1 MAISCSKKL
10 SPLLR
15 GITSKNYGDFHCL
28 NCLHSFRTKNKLES
42 HKKVCENKDFCNV
55 IVPFEDTKLL
65 EFNQYQK
72 SDKAPFSIYLDR
84 ECIIEKIDGCK
95 NNPENSSTTKVSK
108 HILSGFST
116 STISSFRSTENKHG
130 VYREKIA

>member
-1 MAISCSKKL
+1 MPSD
-10 SPLLR
+10 
-15 GITSKNYGDFHCL
+15 N
-28 NCLHSFRTKNKLES
+28 TK
-42 HKKVCENKDFCNV
+42 
-55 IVPFEDTKLL
+55 IL
-65 EFNQYQK
+65 EFNQYEK
-72 SDKAPFSIYLDR
+72 SDKAPLIISAEL
-84 ECIIEKIDGCK
+84 ECIIKKIDGYK